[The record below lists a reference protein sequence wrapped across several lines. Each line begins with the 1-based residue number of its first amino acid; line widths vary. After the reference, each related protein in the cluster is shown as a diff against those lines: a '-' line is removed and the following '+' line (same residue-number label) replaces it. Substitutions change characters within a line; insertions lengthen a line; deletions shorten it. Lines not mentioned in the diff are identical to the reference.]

1 MTWPP
6 EFHENRETKINTVRV
21 PSILLVSF
29 IPLKE
34 IDRIS
39 NFGHGATTEDYSR
52 CFDKNDYPNV
62 ANDIFEIRA
71 GGDDGIGIHVSI
83 IDEETRKDLLFG
95 QNAGIDFI
103 TIDSNGNYCYDDREA
118 AASIK
123 IQNGAIIESKCVEL
137 SWIIMINEGHPSIF
151 NITSCIKDINFE

>member
-1 MTWPP
+1 MSL
-6 EFHENRETKINTVRV
+6 TKINTVRI
-21 PSILLVSF
+21 PTILLDSF

-34 IDRIS
+34 IERIS
-39 NFGHGATTEDYSR
+39 NFGHGATTEDFSR

-62 ANDIFEIRA
+62 ANDIFGIRA

-95 QNAGIDFI
+95 QNADIDFI
-103 TIDSNGNYCYDDREA
+103 IIDSSIGSSQTGTDGNYCYDYREG

-137 SWIIMINEGHPSIF
+137 S
-151 NITSCIKDINFE
+151 

>member
-1 MTWPP
+1 MPL
-6 EFHENRETKINTVRV
+6 TKIKTVRV
-21 PSILLVSF
+21 PCILFVNF

-62 ANDIFEIRA
+62 ANDIFEIRHA
-71 GGDDGIGIHVSI
+71 GGDDGTGIHVSI

-95 QNAGIDFI
+95 QNADIDFI
-103 TIDSNGNYCYDDREA
+103 IIDSSIGSSQTGTDGNYCYDYREG

-123 IQNGAIIESKCVEL
+123 IQNGAIIESECVK
-137 SWIIMINEGHPSIF
+137 SS
-151 NITSCIKDINFE
+151 

>member
-1 MTWPP
+1 MPL
-6 EFHENRETKINTVRV
+6 TKINTVRV

-39 NFGHGATTEDYSR
+39 NFGHGATTEDYFR
-52 CFDKNDYPNV
+52 CFDKKYYPNV
-62 ANDIFEIRA
+62 ANGIFEIRHA
-71 GGDDGIGIHVSI
+71 GGNDGTGIHVSI

-95 QNAGIDFI
+95 RNSDIDFI
-103 TIDSNGNYCYDDREA
+103 IIDSSIGSSQTGTDGNYCYDYREG

-123 IQNGAIIESKCVEL
+123 IQNGAIIESECV
-137 SWIIMINEGHPSIF
+137 
-151 NITSCIKDINFE
+151 K

>member
-1 MTWPP
+1 MPL
-6 EFHENRETKINTVRV
+6 TKIKTVRV
-21 PSILLVSF
+21 SCILFVNF

-62 ANDIFEIRA
+62 ANDIFEIRHA
-71 GGDDGIGIHVSI
+71 GGDDGTGIHVSI

-95 QNAGIDFI
+95 QNADIDFI
-103 TIDSNGNYCYDDREA
+103 IIDSSIGSTPTGKDGNYCYDDREG

-123 IQNGAIIESKCVEL
+123 IQNGAIIESECVK
-137 SWIIMINEGHPSIF
+137 SS
-151 NITSCIKDINFE
+151 